1 MSYRLVMLWQEL
13 LKEPF
18 KFYFGFRVTFID
30 SSFLAQISF
39 ATYSIKPL
47 SGLDLYGLLDMG
59 NGPFLKLQRLHE
71 LSRTC
76 EYLRLRDWRTPT

>member
-1 MSYRLVMLWQEL
+1 MLWQEL

-18 KFYFGFRVTFID
+18 KFYFGFRVSFID

-47 SGLDLYGLLDMG
+47 SGLDLYGPLHMG
-59 NGPFLKLQRLHE
+59 KWTFLKLQRLHE
-71 LSRTC
+71 LSGTF